1 MELKNLVSYMFLVGA
16 INIFYALYSM
26 TRMEW
31 LNVLVPTIT
40 YLILVYSAAIVD
52 SKSNELNRLRERE
65 KVNL

>member
-1 MELKNLVSYMFLVGA
+1 MELRNLVSYMFLVGA